1 MNSNITAELMAVAKQ
16 LARIAARI
24 DVERIKQIQQTE
36 KQEQQ
41 ATDKQIKYTSIK
53 LNSKTFKI

>member
-1 MNSNITAELMAVAKQ
+1 MNSNVTAELMAIAKQ
-16 LARIAARI
+16 LARIAAQI
-24 DVERIKQIQQTE
+24 DVE

-53 LNSKTFKI
+53 LNNKTFKI